1 MQTASD
7 AGMAGFDVL
16 DGFDVFDVHQHHGT
30 VAHSAVAGAAAPT
43 DAAQWLQA
51 EVAAR
56 VSTMDRLGIGRT
68 LVLPGNSYLRPDGLR
83 DTCAVNDAIA
93 RYCAADPTR
102 FAAGAGVVEPLYG
115 AAGLAEVRRIAELG
129 LVGVSYHAR
138 FQGVATDDAWIHRH
152 LELMPALGLVP
163 FVHCYAD
170 STLEAPVLV
179 GNLARAHPELTI
191 VVLDGMSTYHHT
203 LECIALAERH
213 PNLVFDSAMA
223 FNASAIGQFVRAVG
237 AGRLLFGSDI
247 YSYPNTFVTSNT
259 PAALRAGGLNTDE
272 LRAILGGNLAR
283 LLGSHGRTP
292 AG

>member
-1 MQTASD
+1 M
-7 AGMAGFDVL
+7 
-16 DGFDVFDVHQHHGT
+16 FDVHQHHGA
-30 VAHSAVAGAAAPT
+30 VAHSAVAGEPVAA
-43 DAAQWLQA
+43 DAAQWLRA

-68 LVLPGNSYLRPDGLR
+68 LVLPGNSYLRPEGLR
-83 DTCAVNDAIA
+83 DTRAVNDAIV
-93 RYCAADPTR
+93 RYCAGDPSR

-129 LVGVSYHAR
+129 LVGISYHAR
-138 FQGVATDDAWIHRH
+138 FQGVATDDVWIQRH

-179 GNLARAHPELTI
+179 ANLARAHPQLPI

-223 FNASAIGQFVRAVG
+223 FNASAITQFVRAVG
-237 AGRLLFGSDI
+237 ADRLLFGSDI

-259 PAALRAGGLNTDE
+259 PEALRAGGLGADE
-272 LRAILGGNLAR
+272 LRAILGGNLTR
-283 LLGSHGRTP
+283 LLGSDGRRLTT
-292 AG
+292 G

>member
-1 MQTASD
+1 VQTAEH
-7 AGMAGFDVL
+7 AGAAEL
-16 DGFDVFDVHQHHGT
+16 DVFDVHQHHGA
-30 VAHSAVAGAAAPT
+30 VAHSAVAGAPEPT
-43 DAAQWLQA
+43 DAAQWLRA

-68 LVLPGNSYLRPDGLR
+68 IILPGNSYLRPEGLR
-83 DTCAVNDAIA
+83 DTRAINEA
-93 RYCAADPTR
+93 IVRYCAADPSR

-115 AAGLAEVRRIAELG
+115 AAGLAEVRRIAEVG

-152 LELMPALGLVP
+152 LELMPTLGLVP

-179 GNLARAHPELTI
+179 GNLARAHPQLPI
-191 VVLDGMSTYHHT
+191 AVLDGMSTYHHT

-223 FNASAIGQFVRAVG
+223 FNASAITQFVRAVG
-237 AGRLLFGSDI
+237 ADRLLFGSDI
-247 YSYPNTFVTSNT
+247 YSHPNTFVTSNT
-259 PAALRAGGLNTDE
+259 PAALRAGDLQPDE
-272 LRAILGGNLAR
+272 LLAILGGNLAR
-283 LLGSHGRTP
+283 LLGRREQLS